1 MGTSF
6 DEIMRISRERSG
18 IAKELSG
25 NGKAVVEIP
34 IALLKDFPNHKFP
47 LYSGQRLED
56 MADSIKHYG
65 ILEPLVVQKKADDY
79 IIISG
84 HNRKQAA
91 ALCGLIRVPCL
102 VIDNITDDE
111 AAIIV
116 GETNLRQRS
125 FTDMSYSQRAF
136 CLYEHYAALK
146 KQGCRTDLIEQ
157 IENPEIYDNNAEN
170 GTSANGCTRRKT
182 SRDELSEKYNL
193 STFSISQYVRIATL
207 NEDLLLMLDDNIISL
222 KGAYQISFIGSS
234 AAQQQIS
241 DALKATGKKLSP
253 TKGEALRKL
262 WEKKHSMTDS
272 EIADIINGAKK
283 EKIKAAVLKPNVL
296 KKYFP
301 KDTPTQ
307 EIIAKIVDLLEADR
321 KKGGSNA
328 EIQ

>member
-1 MGTSF
+1 MASF

-18 IAKELSG
+18 AAKEPPKDS
-25 NGKAVVEIP
+25 KAAAEIP
-34 IALLKDFPNHKFP
+34 ITLLKDFPNHKFP
-47 LYSGQRLED
+47 LYSGQRLDD

-65 ILEPLVVQKKADDY
+65 ILEPLVIQKKADEY
-79 IIISG
+79 IILSG

-91 ALCGLIRVPCL
+91 VLCGLDKVPCVVL
-102 VIDNITDDE
+102 ENITDDE

-146 KQGCRTDLIEQ
+146 KQGSRTDLIEQ
-157 IENPEIYDNNAEN
+157 IENPEICDNNAEN
-170 GTSANGCTRRKT
+170 GTSANGCTRRKN

-207 NEDLLLMLDDNIISL
+207 NEDLLLMLDDNVISL

-253 TKGEALRKL
+253 AKGEALRKL

-307 EIIAKIVDLLEADR
+307 EIIAKIVELLEADR
-321 KKGGSNA
+321 KKGESNA